1 LNTNATPDRSPFLPL
16 VLLILSFVGWTAIQT
31 SQLLAE
37 RQSLALAEA
46 QQNAPLQQAQKLR
59 AAADSLARKTQAL
72 ADGGNANA
80 QAVVADLRRRGI
92 TINSGVSSPSPP

>member
-1 LNTNATPDRSPFLPL
+1 MAPVRSPFLPL
-16 VLLILSFVGWTAIQT
+16 LLLMVAFVGWTGVQT

-37 RQSLALAEA
+37 RQSLAQTEA

-59 AAADSLARKTQAL
+59 AAADSLAQKTQAL
-72 ADGGNANA
+72 AAGGNASA

-92 TINSGVSSPSPP
+92 TINSGVSSPAPP